1 MATFVL
7 TRPDV
12 FPPTTSVGL
21 YAGKNTSTGLPTGSV
36 LQTQTVAGDG
46 TVTFTSLNDSTT
58 YYAYA
63 ASPDRIVQFSTPA
76 AAAGGG
82 AASSV
87 TVTNFPGTQPVSGTV
102 TASGP
107 LTDTQLRATALPV
120 SGTVAVSSAPT
131 TAVTGP
137 VTDTQ
142 LRASAVPV
150 SGTVTVSSAPTT
162 AVTGPVT
169 DTQLRATALPVSGT
183 VAVSSLAA
191 GSNTIGST
199 DTARYSSVTTTTPTV
214 AITSGTLIAS
224 SGSRKLLFL
233 MNVGTVDVWARD
245 DGSAA
250 TIGAGVFLPAGTGS
264 FIEDRTPTLAW
275 TAIADGGSGS
285 VTVREYS

>member
-107 LTDTQLRATALPV
+107 LTDTQLRATAL
-120 SGTVAVSSAPT
+120 
-131 TAVTGP
+131 
-137 VTDTQ
+137 
-142 LRASAVPV
+142 PV